1 MFVRAF
7 MTLKFFA
14 ERAGSNDIYHHIS
27 ATWQSGRNGAE
38 AIPNN
43 EGLTVDR
50 DVDLSSDFSARRRM

>member
-14 ERAGSNDIYHHIS
+14 QRAGSNDIYHHIS
-27 ATWQSGRNGAE
+27 ATWQTGRNGAE

-43 EGLTVDR
+43 E
-50 DVDLSSDFSARRRM
+50 